1 MENYPEGFALHNNQE
16 HKSGH
21 LLQELFH
28 GNSCIHMNPL
38 YYGTFPFFHFS
49 QPDPAKRFKIIFK
62 IFKKVLE
69 QLERKIS

>member
-1 MENYPEGFALHNNQE
+1 MENNPEGFALHNNQE

-38 YYGTFPFFHFS
+38 YYGTFPFF
-49 QPDPAKRFKIIFK
+49 IF
-62 IFKKVLE
+62 LNLT
-69 QLERKIS
+69 QLKDSKLYSKF